1 MFSFDLW
8 GIGFECWS
16 WVMEVWWLCNGDV
29 RTTYLLIFT
38 SMFEIAVGIN
48 LEIRQRPV
56 LVEHE

>member
-1 MFSFDLW
+1 
-8 GIGFECWS
+8 
-16 WVMEVWWLCNGDV
+16 MEVWWLCNGDV